1 MTRSGPNSFELS
13 CPVCGQSDLIQR
25 VSTIMD
31 SGTTNSV
38 GFGISTPISL
48 HPHHSSMMAFGSQSA
63 SHLVSRFLPGSRPEV
78 NFISVFFSSALVGYI
93 CAFFIMENWFE
104 NEEITDLADLVARVI
119 IVGLFALP
127 LAGFLM
133 IPLYFIINFWK
144 RRKLIARQSQWDQ
157 AVFAIR
163 SAFFCHR
170 DETCFDSEYWDHV
183 DSYVMN
189 VYGHFA

>member
-1 MTRSGPNSFELS
+1 MANSNPNSIGLI
-13 CPVCGQSDLIQR
+13 CPVCNQSDQIQR

-31 SGTTNSV
+31 SGTTNSA

-48 HPHHSSMMAFGSQSA
+48 HPHHSSMMAFGSQST

-78 NFISVFFSSALVGYI
+78 NFISVFLSSALVGYI

-104 NEEITDLADLVARVI
+104 DADISDFADLAARVI
-119 IVGLFALP
+119 VVGLFSVP
-127 LAGFLM
+127 LAGLLM
-133 IPLYFIINFWK
+133 IPLYFFINFWK
-144 RRKLIARQSQWDQ
+144 RRKLITIQSQWDQ

-170 DETCFDSEYWDHV
+170 DETCFDSESWDHV

-189 VYGHFA
+189 VYRYFE

>member
-1 MTRSGPNSFELS
+1 MMSSDLNSLQLS
-13 CPVCGQSDLIQR
+13 CPVCGQSDQIQR

-78 NFISVFFSSALVGYI
+78 NFISVFLSSALFGYI

-104 NEEITDLADLVARVI
+104 DAEINELADLVARVVV
-119 IVGLFALP
+119 VGIFSVP
-127 LAGFLM
+127 LAGLLM

-144 RRKLIARQSQWDQ
+144 RRKLISSQSQWDQ
-157 AVFAIR
+157 AVYVIR

-170 DETCFDSEYWDHV
+170 DETCFDSESWDHV
-183 DSYVMN
+183 DSYVIN
-189 VYGHFA
+189 IYRYFG